1 MMMNLIIRSQR
12 SLRISKKELRR
23 DRLKKFMMRV
33 NNTMKQTKR
42 WRRKKQRQMT
52 RNHYSFTI
60 RIMRMKLI
68 IMRVNR
74 INLKIS
80 LKMKEI
86 KMARMT
92 LTASSR
98 KSSL

>member
-1 MMMNLIIRSQR
+1 MMMNLIIKSQR

-42 WRRKKQRQMT
+42 LKRKKQRRMT
-52 RNHYSFTI
+52 KNHYSFTI
-60 RIMRMKLI
+60 RVMKIKLI

-80 LKMKEI
+80 LKMMES

-92 LTASSR
+92 LTASSG